1 MARKIVIVGGV
12 AGGASAA
19 ARARRC
25 NEDAE
30 ILMIEKDEYVSF
42 ANCGL
47 PYYIGGE
54 IKDRNKLL
62 VATPEKF
69 ETWFNVRVWTNH
81 LVTSIDRENKTITV
95 LDRKAETSKTV
106 EYDKLILAPGASP
119 IVPPIEGIRS
129 SNVFTLRNVA
139 DTDRI
144 KSFVDQNH
152 QAKAV
157 VIGAGFIGLEM
168 VEMLHHLGMDVSL
181 VELAP
186 QVLPPLDPE
195 MAHMVQE
202 ELASKSVTLHIG
214 NGLKGFVTDGEKAT
228 AVELNDGTKCPCDLV
243 ILAIGVRPSTELAK
257 AIDLQIGETGGIAI
271 NEYAQT
277 SDPHIYAVGD
287 AVEYLNGV
295 TDILQR
301 IPLAGPANRA
311 GRVAGEHAA
320 CDQSPPIPS
329 VLGTAIVRAFDKV
342 AAVTGCNQRCI
353 DAMGYKTHQVIIP
366 AKNHAGYYPGAQEM
380 VIKLVYLPDSGK
392 VMGAQIVGGDGVDK
406 RIDVIA
412 TAIRFG
418 GTIDDL
424 AGLDLAY
431 APPFGNAKDGIHL
444 AAFAAQNDLRGLES
458 FIPDPPAGDQ
468 IVDVRT
474 IAEWDAG
481 HLPDAV
487 HMPLHEIRQ
496 RVSELDPTRSTTV
509 VCRGGQRAYYASR
522 ILRQNGFTQIK
533 TLAGGMMMR
542 PHQNKKLQIKEQ
554 VR

>member
-1 MARKIVIVGGV
+1 MARKIVIIGGV

-25 NEDAE
+25 NENAE

-54 IKDRNKLL
+54 ITDRKKLL

-81 LVTSIDRENKTITV
+81 LVTAIDRSAKTVTV
-95 LDRKAETSKTV
+95 LDRKAEEVKTV

-119 IVPPIEGIRS
+119 IVPPMDGIKS
-129 SNVFTLRNVA
+129 SNIFTLRNVA

-144 KSFVDQNH
+144 KAYVDQDH

-168 VEMLHHLGMDVSL
+168 VEMLHHIGMDVSL

-195 MAHMVQE
+195 MAHMVE
-202 ELASKSVTLHIG
+202 AELISKGVHLYVG
-214 NGLKGFVTDGEKAT
+214 NGLKGFDTVGDKAT
-228 AVELNDGTKCPCDLV
+228 AVQLNDGTKLPADLI

-257 AIDLQIGETGGIAI
+257 AADLAIGKTGGIAI
-271 NEYAQT
+271 NDYAQT
-277 SDPHIYAVGD
+277 SDPDIYAVGD
-287 AVEYLNGV
+287 AVEYRNGV
-295 TDILQR
+295 TDLLQR

-311 GRVAGEHAA
+311 GRIAGEHAA
-320 CDQSPPIPS
+320 SDKAQPIPS
-329 VLGTAIVRAFDKV
+329 VLGTAIVRAFGKV

-353 DAMGYKTHQVIIP
+353 DAMAYKTHHVIIP
-366 AKNHAGYYPGAQEM
+366 ANSHASYYPGAQEM
-380 VIKLVYLPDSGK
+380 VIKLIYQPEDGK
-392 VMGAQIVGGDGVDK
+392 IIGAQIVGGDGVDK

-412 TAIRFG
+412 TVIRFG
-418 GTIDDL
+418 GTIEDL

-431 APPFGNAKDGIHL
+431 APPFGNAKDPVHL

-458 FIPDPPAGDQ
+458 FIADPPQDDQ

-474 IAEWDAG
+474 NAEWDAG
-481 HLPDAV
+481 HLPNAV

-496 RVSELDPTRSTTV
+496 RVGELNPNLPTTV

-522 ILRQNGFTQIK
+522 ILRQNGFNKIK

-542 PHQNKKLQIKEQ
+542 AHQQKKLQIQEQ
-554 VR
+554 VK

>member
-30 ILMIEKDEYVSF
+30 ILMIEKDEHVSF

-54 IKDRNKLL
+54 ITDRKKLL

-69 ETWFNVRVWTNH
+69 ETWFNVRVWTHH
-81 LVTSIDRENKTITV
+81 LVTSIDRAAKTITV

-106 EYDKLILAPGASP
+106 AYDKLILAPGAAP
-119 IVPPIEGIRS
+119 IVPPIDGIKS
-129 SNVFTLRNVA
+129 SNIFTLRNVA

-144 KSFVDQNH
+144 KSFVDQDH

-168 VEMLHHLGMDVSL
+168 VEMLHHIGMDVSL

-195 MAHMVQE
+195 MAHMVE
-202 ELASKSVTLHIG
+202 AELESKNIKLHLG
-214 NGLKGFVTDGEKAT
+214 NGLKGFVTKGDVAT
-228 AVELNDGTKCPCDLV
+228 AVELNDGTKLPADLI

-257 AIDLQIGETGGIAI
+257 NAGLELGKTGGIAI
-271 NEYAQT
+271 NEFTQT
-277 SDPHIYAVGD
+277 SDPDIYAVGD
-287 AVEYLNGV
+287 AVEYHNAV
-295 TDILQR
+295 TDLLQR

-320 CDQSPPIPS
+320 SDKAPAMPS
-329 VLGTAIVRAFDKV
+329 VLGTAIVRAFGKV

-353 DAMGYKTHQVIIP
+353 DAMGYDTRQVIIP
-366 AKNHAGYYPGAQEM
+366 AMSHASYYPGAQEM

-392 VMGAQIVGGDGVDK
+392 VIGAQIVGGDGVDK

-412 TAIRFG
+412 TVIRFG
-418 GTIDDL
+418 GTIDDIT
-424 AGLDLAY
+424 GLDLAY
-431 APPFGNAKDGIHL
+431 APPFGGAKDPVHL
-444 AAFAAQNDLRGLES
+444 AAFAAQNDMRGMER
-458 FIPDPPAGDQ
+458 FIADPPTGDQ
-468 IVDVRT
+468 VVDVRT
-474 IAEWDAG
+474 DAEWTAG
-481 HLPDAV
+481 HLPNAT
-487 HMPLHEIRQ
+487 HMPLHEIRS
-496 RVSELDPTRSTTV
+496 RVKELDPTLPTTV

-522 ILRQNGFTQIK
+522 ILRQHGFTNIK

-542 PHQNKKLQIKEQ
+542 PHQNKKLKIKES
-554 VR
+554 V

>member
-25 NEDAE
+25 NENAE
-30 ILMIEKDEYVSF
+30 ILMIEKDEHVSF

-54 IKDRNKLL
+54 ITDRKKLL

-81 LVTSIDRENKTITV
+81 LVTAIDRTAKTITV
-95 LDRKAETSKTV
+95 LDRKAEITKNV
-106 EYDKLILAPGASP
+106 AYDKLILAPGAAP
-119 IVPPIEGIRS
+119 IVPPIDGIKS
-129 SNVFTLRNVA
+129 SNIFTLRNVA

-144 KSFVDQNH
+144 KAFVDQDH
-152 QAKAV
+152 QARAV

-195 MAHMVQE
+195 MAHMVEE
-202 ELASKSVTLHIG
+202 ELASKKVHLHLG
-214 NGLKGFVTDGEKAT
+214 NGLKGFVTDGDKAT
-228 AVELNDGTKCPCDLV
+228 AVQLNDGTKLPADLI

-257 AIDLQIGETGGIAI
+257 AVGLELGKTGGIAI

-277 SDPHIYAVGD
+277 SDPDIYAVGD
-287 AVEYLNGV
+287 AVEYRNGV

-320 CDQSPPIPS
+320 SDQSPPMQT
-329 VLGTAIVRAFDKV
+329 VLGTAIVRAFGKV

-353 DAMGYKTHQVIIP
+353 DAMGYDTRQVIIP
-366 AKNHAGYYPGAQEM
+366 AMSHASYYPGAQEM
-380 VIKLVYLPDSGK
+380 VIKLVYLPDTGK
-392 VMGAQIVGGDGVDK
+392 VIGAQIVGGDGVDK

-431 APPFGNAKDGIHL
+431 APPFGNAKDPVHL
-444 AAFAAQNDLRGLES
+444 AAFAAQNDMRDMER
-458 FIPDPPAGDQ
+458 FIADPPAGDQ
-468 IVDVRT
+468 VVDVRT
-474 IAEWDAG
+474 DAEWAAG
-481 HLPDAV
+481 HLPNAT
-487 HMPLHEIRQ
+487 HMPLHEIRN
-496 RVSELDPTRSTTV
+496 RVNELDPSLPTTV

-522 ILRQNGFTQIK
+522 ILRQNGFTYIK

-542 PHQNKKLQIKEQ
+542 PHQNKKLKIKES
-554 VR
+554 V